1 MAKAK
6 NSFERM
12 ASDAAKRIED
22 ARDMGQQLTFLGD
35 EAGAPPADTVERQI
49 GRPKG
54 ARNKGSSEMRKW
66 LAAQGY
72 RMPEDML
79 AEMAGLSSRDPA
91 IVVAMQ
97 QSEQVLT
104 WAYQGAKD
112 KDGGLVLP
120 TPAQR
125 VQMFSSLYTILL
137 RAADALLPYAAAKA
151 SADVQVNDNRTFIVP
166 AAAPAPQNG
175 DDARVINGKSAH
187 GMVPA
192 DVRHKMQQKQ
202 SLSNP
207 VSDDPDA
214 ESRTE

>member
-6 NSFERM
+6 NSYERM
-12 ASDAAKRIED
+12 AADAAKRIED

-35 EAGAPPADTVERQI
+35 EAGAPPVDTVERQI

-54 ARNKGSSEMRKW
+54 AKNKGSSELRKW

-97 QSEQVLT
+97 QTEQVLT

-112 KDGGLVLP
+112 KDGVLQLP
-120 TPAQR
+120 SPAQR
-125 VQMFSSLYTILL
+125 VQMFNSIYTILL

-151 SADVQVNDNRTFIVP
+151 SPDVQVNDNRTFIVP
-166 AAAPAPQNG
+166 AAPSAQQDG
-175 DDARVINGKSAH
+175 HGARVINGSVAH
-187 GMVPA
+187 EMAPA
-192 DVRHKMQQKQ
+192 DVRHKRQQKQ
-202 SLSNP
+202 YLSKTDP
-207 VSDDPDA
+207 DDPDA